1 MADLLT
7 HLVAQCDSS
16 CSRTISSTDETA
28 PRRSMNHE
36 SAVSEAHA
44 LLEACEMSS
53 LWPTGVL
60 DALVLVVADAM
71 ITGGPSLAGMSVN
84 V

>member
-1 MADLLT
+1 
-7 HLVAQCDSS
+7 
-16 CSRTISSTDETA
+16 
-28 PRRSMNHE
+28 MNHE

-84 V
+84 VYS